1 MKILIVEDE
10 RVTLLMLEECLKAN
24 GYEVITAKDGRDAL
38 NSLANNRPDLILTDI
53 MMPYTSGLELI
64 GIVRSAGTSDVPVIV
79 LSAIDE
85 EATVMEA
92 FRLGADDFVSKPFNA
107 QELLLRVK
115 RLLLISPR
123 PNQHIA
129 SR

>member
-10 RVTLLMLEECLKAN
+10 PFILQTLEECLKSG
-24 GYEVITAKDGRDAL
+24 GYEVITARDGRDAL
-38 NSLANNRPDLILTDI
+38 ISLQKSPPDLILTDI

-64 GIVRSAGTSDVPVIV
+64 GITRSSGRMEIPIIV
-79 LSAIDE
+79 LSGIDE

-92 FRLGADDFVSKPFNA
+92 FRLGADDFISKPFNA
-107 QELLLRVK
+107 PELLLRVK

-123 PNQHIA
+123 KNNKTA
-129 SR
+129 S

>member
-1 MKILIVEDE
+1 MKVLIVEDE
-10 RVTLLMLEECLKAN
+10 SVTLLMLEECLKTN
-24 GYEVITAKDGRDAL
+24 GYEVVTAQDGRDAL
-38 NSLANNRPDLILTDI
+38 NALENSRPDLILTDI

-64 GIVRSAGTSDVPVIV
+64 GITRSSEKSDIPIIV

-92 FRLGADDFVSKPFNA
+92 FRLGADDFITKPFNA
-107 QELLLRVK
+107 PELLLRVK

-123 PNQHIA
+123 
-129 SR
+129 SRQRVTS

>member
-1 MKILIVEDE
+1 MKVLIVEDE
-10 RVTLLMLEECLKAN
+10 SITLLMLEECLKAN
-24 GYEVITAKDGRDAL
+24 GYEVVTANDGRDAL
-38 NSLANNRPDLILTDI
+38 NALENSRPDLILTDI

-64 GIVRSAGTSDVPVIV
+64 GITRSSGNSNIPIIV

-92 FRLGADDFVSKPFNA
+92 FRLGADDFISKPFNA
-107 QELLLRVK
+107 PELLLRVK

-123 PNQHIA
+123 NRERVH
-129 SR
+129 S